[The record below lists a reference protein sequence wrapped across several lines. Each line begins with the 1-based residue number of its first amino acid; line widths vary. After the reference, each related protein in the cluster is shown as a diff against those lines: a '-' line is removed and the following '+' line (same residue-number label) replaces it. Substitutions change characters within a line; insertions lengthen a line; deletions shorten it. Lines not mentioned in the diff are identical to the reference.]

1 MAAADPELALRLAK
15 ETADIYGDAVARLLR
30 IVADRLAR
38 GITEPGW
45 AERKL
50 DDVVRL
56 RAEIL
61 DEISRLDDAGADA
74 AERAV
79 VDAHRR
85 GVRAAAGELRG
96 PRIAGTLTGTQRTA
110 VDALARE
117 IVATPAADR
126 IAEGV
131 VEQLAGTHLRIL
143 RSTLDAYRQTVAEAA
158 LPGVAAGVDT
168 RRVAAQRALD
178 RFAQQGVTGFVDAA
192 GRRWQLESYV
202 EMATRTGS
210 GRAMVQGRLD
220 AYRAAGRDLVIVS
233 DAPQECSACRPW
245 EGKVLSLSGQTSG
258 RLDRGF
264 SVAGTVDQATSAGL
278 FHANCFPGDVLVSG
292 PPVRA
297 ADARWYEGDL
307 VVIHTAG
314 GDELPVTPNHPVLT
328 AEGWVAAGSLHVGD
342 QLVRHLAPERMHSMR
357 PDDERVPSMIGDVAR
372 ALRESG
378 PVVAVRVPAAAE
390 QFHGDGLGG
399 DVDVVLADRSLESGL
414 EAAMGEPS
422 GDASL
427 VVGGVRLG
435 ALLAERTTLEVLSGE
450 RRPADGVM
458 GGGDLSSALLCGHG
472 RPPAPLGFGSA
483 DPQASAGE
491 EVADRRLVD
500 ADVGGDLRLSL
511 AGFVAFDDVVALGR
525 RQVRCHVYNLQT
537 EDSWYTANGI
547 VVHNC
552 RHDLRPYVAGLTE
565 RMTHTA
571 DREGDRARQQQRY
584 LERGV
589 RRWKRVEAV
598 ALDDAAR
605 ARAQARS
612 RAWQARI
619 RGHVDEHG
627 LKRQRQ
633 REQVGRAR

>member
-278 FHANCFPGDVLVSG
+278 FHANC
-292 PPVRA
+292 
-297 ADARWYEGDL
+297 
-307 VVIHTAG
+307 
-314 GDELPVTPNHPVLT
+314 
-328 AEGWVAAGSLHVGD
+328 
-342 QLVRHLAPERMHSMR
+342 
-357 PDDERVPSMIGDVAR
+357 
-372 ALRESG
+372 
-378 PVVAVRVPAAAE
+378 
-390 QFHGDGLGG
+390 
-399 DVDVVLADRSLESGL
+399 
-414 EAAMGEPS
+414 
-422 GDASL
+422 
-427 VVGGVRLG
+427 
-435 ALLAERTTLEVLSGE
+435 
-450 RRPADGVM
+450 
-458 GGGDLSSALLCGHG
+458 
-472 RPPAPLGFGSA
+472 
-483 DPQASAGE
+483 
-491 EVADRRLVD
+491 
-500 ADVGGDLRLSL
+500 
-511 AGFVAFDDVVALGR
+511 
-525 RQVRCHVYNLQT
+525 
-537 EDSWYTANGI
+537 
-547 VVHNC
+547 